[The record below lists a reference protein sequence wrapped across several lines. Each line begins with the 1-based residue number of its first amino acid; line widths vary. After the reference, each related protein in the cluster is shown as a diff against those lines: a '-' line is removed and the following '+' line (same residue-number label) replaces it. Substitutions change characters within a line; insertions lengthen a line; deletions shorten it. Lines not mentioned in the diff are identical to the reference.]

1 MFRRFAS
8 VAAATTA
15 ILAATLTPGVSTGAG
30 ASTGLCGRI
39 TTAPA
44 IKHIVLIMM
53 ENTSYSGIIGNASAP
68 YLTSVARACGVASSY
83 HNLTHNSLPNYLG
96 IASGASL
103 STLRP
108 FDGDCNPSSSCVM
121 KTANVFT
128 DLSSHSKT
136 WKSYAESMPSACS
149 KSNSGYYAPRHNPAV
164 YFSTIS
170 SSACRA
176 NDVALGTTTHSP
188 MLGALTTQSAP
199 ALMFVTPNLCN
210 DMHGAS
216 GCPSDR
222 VATGDNW
229 VKLWLPKIT
238 GTVDYRSGNTIVFI
252 VWDEGAGG
260 SSGES
265 CTNNTTDQSCHVPA
279 IVIAPSVKP
288 HTASGTRFSHYSLLR
303 TIENLLGVPMLGAS
317 STASSMKTA
326 FNL

>member
-1 MFRRFAS
+1 MFRRFACI
-8 VAAATTA
+8 AAATTA
-15 ILAATLTPGVSTGAG
+15 ILATTLTSGVSTVAG

-44 IKHIVLIMM
+44 IKHVVLILM

-68 YLTSVARACGVASSY
+68 YLTSVAHSCGVASSY
-83 HNLTHNSLPNYLG
+83 HNLTHNSLP
-96 IASGASL
+96 
-103 STLRP
+103 TLKP

-121 KTANVFT
+121 KTSNLFT

-136 WKSYAESMPSACS
+136 WKSYAESMPSPCS
-149 KSNSGYYAPRHNPAV
+149 KVNSGFYAPRHNPAV
-164 YFSTIS
+164 YFSTIT

-176 NDVALGTTTHSP
+176 NDVALGTTSHSP
-188 MLGALTTQSAP
+188 LLGALATQSAP

-229 VKLWLPKIT
+229 IKAWLPKIT
-238 GTVDYRSGNTIVFI
+238 GTVDYRSGNTIVFV
-252 VWDEGAGG
+252 VWDEGSGG

-265 CTNNTTDQSCHVPA
+265 CTNNTSDQSCHVPA
-279 IVIAPSVKP
+279 IVIAPSVRP
-288 HTASGTRFSHYSLLR
+288 HTVSGTRFSHYSLLR